1 MSICNND
8 NPIFWNTDNELIL
21 MGDMLKHA
29 STQPIDDEMRDTLI
43 EVRRR
48 LDLLV
53 SKFEYTV

>member
-1 MSICNND
+1 MSICNKD

-21 MGDMLKHA
+21 MGELLKDA
-29 STQPIDDEMRDTLI
+29 STQPIDDKMYDTLL
-43 EVRRR
+43 EVKRR

>member
-1 MSICNND
+1 MSICNDD

-21 MGDMLKHA
+21 MGELLKDA
-29 STQPIDDEMRDTLI
+29 STQPIDDKMYGTLL
-43 EVRRR
+43 EVKRR